1 MAPEAPEPVIPE
13 GGDITLSCNVTRHF
27 TDPTYLS
34 VTWSLRRPGIPLVDM
49 LTVGP
54 DGDVVTGSGSAQR
67 YADGGLRLANRRD
80 GAFGLVVAGVTQADA
95 GMYVCTGK
103 EWIHEEGGQWKN
115 IVEKT
120 VEMGAVAV
128 TPTGK
133 EDGVCLVCT
142 LACETFSQS

>member
-1 MAPEAPEPVIPE
+1 MVPE
-13 GGDITLSCNVTRHF
+13 GGDITLYCNVTRHF

-54 DGDVVTGSGSAQR
+54 DGDVVTGSG
-67 YADGGLRLANRRD
+67 YADRGLRLAIRRD

-103 EWIHEEGGQWKN
+103 EWIHEEGGQWKS

-133 EDGVCLVCT
+133 GDGVCLVCT